1 MGRVH
6 RAGSQAFPGGTL
18 ASRPGQSPHGPL
30 LETWGWT
37 HSWPM
42 ELGGALWPTLTESPS
57 EVITSFLTK
66 EYPHQFQ
73 ELRKPSCQRAPT
85 LRWASQLFPR
95 LTHGPSSLQGSAQV
109 DDPLAPSHLEF
120 KFEPEDFALPSAAL
134 GQQAGLGGALR
145 QEAWC
150 ALALA

>member
-1 MGRVH
+1 
-6 RAGSQAFPGGTL
+6 
-18 ASRPGQSPHGPL
+18 
-30 LETWGWT
+30 
-37 HSWPM
+37 M

-95 LTHGPSSLQGSAQV
+95 LTHYRDFFIFFPYGLSQDIEHSSL
-109 DDPLAPSHLEF
+109 
-120 KFEPEDFALPSAAL
+120 
-134 GQQAGLGGALR
+134 
-145 QEAWC
+145 C
-150 ALALA
+150 

>member
-1 MGRVH
+1 
-6 RAGSQAFPGGTL
+6 
-18 ASRPGQSPHGPL
+18 
-30 LETWGWT
+30 
-37 HSWPM
+37 M

-57 EVITSFLTK
+57 KVITSFLTK

-109 DDPLAPSHLEF
+109 DLGKSTGVGLPFTSLGDLPDSGIKPVS
-120 KFEPEDFALPSAAL
+120 PAL
-134 GQQAGLGGALR
+134 
-145 QEAWC
+145 
-150 ALALA
+150 